1 MHGCKIFNILA
12 MGVVAASARAADSVT
27 LSMYARPLSEV
38 LAKVEQ
44 ATGLDLDASVS
55 LRGQPVFIDVKNMP
69 AKVFFERLKK
79 ITDAEWEKRGDTLVL
94 TRSAHREKLALDA
107 EARDRAPRVA
117 EGIRKFLE
125 ANKGREDWSDTAL
138 QERVKRDVQTRQE
151 LAAQLGGRGLGQIM
165 TMSTNGDSPATS
177 VLYEA
182 LRRVPATTFASVQPG
197 KKLVLSSSPNRLQ
210 QALPYN
216 PAKTIEQFLVIQ
228 NKIAAAVEAAGGNS
242 RDARITTDLSNGR
255 PVQRVAEMILAIT
268 RQPGGEGLSV
278 VAYLVAPNGDIV
290 AQPRAWIM
298 PEQASAGVAPIGTDQ
313 TVTLSK
319 ESVTLLQLLKVPAP
333 MSGNMMQATRISF
346 MSTSGSMMVMGSDD
360 SRRVTPPAELA
371 AKLSKPTEFDPL
383 SFVVGEMLSGLAA
396 KTGKQLMATVP
407 DSILGSIA
415 SQVNGSEV
423 NMKAL
428 WSRQSLGLTTASD
441 ENGWLIHPRLFAEA
455 DRQRV
460 NRAALEKLINSP
472 QSLGDTAR
480 YATVMSDG
488 WGGLS
493 LDYLWLKL
501 MAFASHKLLDDG
513 QKRPFVKVYGHLPEN
528 SRQPALGRT
537 ASLTVNQMEPESRR
551 IVEDLILQGGAIMFG
566 DGVMMV
572 SAMGGPQRDRTPE
585 IISAEATEAFPNG
598 IDGRARLDINVRAEE
613 AIYAVDQQGAGEF
626 LFANNL
632 GFRLGV
638 PPGTPGFGSPP
649 SYKEYQIADA
659 RLTNMQIFIG
669 PTARNQATLEDWSL
683 RKPAAKYSLE
693 TLPANLK
700 EQIEAGRKM
709 ASNMNLSGFRGGP
722 PPTRPPQP

>member
-1 MHGCKIFNILA
+1 MHGCKFFYMIA
-12 MGVVAASARAADSVT
+12 MGAVVASAQAADTVT

-38 LAKVEQ
+38 LEKVEQ
-44 ATGLDLDASVS
+44 TTGLDLDASVS
-55 LRGQPVFIDVKNMP
+55 LRGQPVFIDVKDMP

-79 ITDAEWEKRGDTLVL
+79 ITDAEWEKRGETLVL
-94 TRSAHREKLALDA
+94 TRSAHREKLALEV

-151 LAAQLGGRGLGQIM
+151 LAAQLNGRGGGQIM

-182 LRRVPATTFASVQPG
+182 LRRIPATTFASVQPG

-216 PAKTIEQFLVIQ
+216 PAKTIEQFMVIQ
-228 NKIAAAVEAAGGNS
+228 SKIAAAVEAAGGNS
-242 RDARITTDLSNGR
+242 RDTRISTDLTNGKQT
-255 PVQRVAEMILAIT
+255 QRVAEMILTIQ
-268 RQPGGEGLSV
+268 RQPGGEGFSV

-290 AQPRAWIM
+290 AQPRAWIT
-298 PEQASAGVAPIGTDQ
+298 PIQATAGAAPVGTDQ
-313 TVTLSK
+313 SVTLSK
-319 ESVTLLQLLKVPAP
+319 ESLTLLQLLKVPA
-333 MSGNMMQATRISF
+333 ATTGTRMEAARVAFIS
-346 MSTSGSMMVMGSDD
+346 TNGSMMAMGGDETK
-360 SRRVTPPAELA
+360 RVAPPEDLA

-383 SFVVGEMLSGLAA
+383 SFVVGEIFSGLAT

-415 SQVNGSEV
+415 SQVSGSEV
-423 NMKAL
+423 NLKAL
-428 WSRQSLGLTTASD
+428 WSRSSLGLTTTTD

-460 NRAALEKLINSP
+460 NRAALEKLINSS

-488 WGGLS
+488 WGSLS
-493 LDYLWLKL
+493 LDYLWIKL
-501 MAFASHKLLDDG
+501 MAFTSHKLLDDG
-513 QKRPFVKVYGHLPEN
+513 QKRPFVKIYGHLPEN

-537 ASLTVNQMEPESRR
+537 ASLTINQLEPESRQLAT
-551 IVEDLILQGGAIMFG
+551 DLILQSGAVMFG
-566 DGVMMV
+566 DGMMMV

-585 IISAEATEAFPNG
+585 IMTAEATEAFPNG
-598 IDGRARLDINVRAEE
+598 IDGRARLDINVRLEE
-613 AIYAVDQQGAGEF
+613 AIYAIDQQGLGEF
-626 LFANNL
+626 TYANNL
-632 GFRLGV
+632 GFRLGI
-638 PPGTPGFGSPP
+638 PPGTPGFGSAP
-649 SYKEYQIADA
+649 SFKEYQIADA
-659 RLTNMQIFIG
+659 RLVNMQIFIG

-709 ASNMNLSGFRGGP
+709 ASNMNFSGFRGGP
-722 PPTRPPQP
+722 PPNRPPQP